1 MLTIVGM
8 FALIVFSS
16 MFTACSQDDYL
27 PEVNQT
33 EKNQN
38 DNLAISG
45 TRASMDTFTDSGYNA
60 YYGSLFTMNEAV
72 KVDDRTY
79 TFQVSTTASIP
90 GTYEIYV
97 KLYNH
102 YTNNTYYE
110 KLTQTLFGTLKVF
123 TLNKQFITAGLFSY
137 KYMLRLNY
145 SNSLIALQSSSN
157 KYDDFDTVII
167 PQTGNNYSS
176 LYVYCGT
183 DENGPY
189 EQWGFYINQCT
200 SWVAAKVN
208 QMWGSY
214 NTFSNSAYS
223 LGNAKDWKVK
233 LENAG
238 YGVYNNAQAGDII
251 WWGAN
256 ETGFS
261 YAEGHVGFVHD
272 VNSSGIQYSELNYD
286 GYGTYRCQR
295 KQKSELGNCKFI
307 RVRHR
312 IVN

>member
-1 MLTIVGM
+1 
-8 FALIVFSS
+8 

-33 EKNQN
+33 EKIQN

-60 YYGSLFTMNEAV
+60 YYGSLFIMNEAV

-79 TFQVSTTASIP
+79 TFQVSTTASIS

-145 SNSLIALQSSSN
+145 SNSLIALQSSDN
-157 KYDDFDTVII
+157 KYDDFDTVIV
-167 PQTGNNYSS
+167 PQTGNDYSN

-183 DENGPY
+183 TPDGPY

-214 NTFSNSAYS
+214 DAFKNSMTSPVLSY
-223 LGNAKDWKVK
+223 AKNWKSR
-233 LENAG
+233 LEGAG
-238 YGVYNNAQAGDII
+238 YSVYDDAQAGDII
-251 WWGAN
+251 WWGSYGA
-256 ETGFS
+256 TGVG
-261 YAEGHVGFVHD
+261 YYGHVGFVHD
-272 VNSSGIQYSELNYD
+272 VNSSGILYSELNYD
-286 GYGTYRCQR
+286 GNGSYRCQR